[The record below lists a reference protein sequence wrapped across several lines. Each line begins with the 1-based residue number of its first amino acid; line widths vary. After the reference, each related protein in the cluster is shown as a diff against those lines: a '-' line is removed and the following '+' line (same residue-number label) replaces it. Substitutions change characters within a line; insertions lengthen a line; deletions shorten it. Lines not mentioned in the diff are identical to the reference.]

1 MNQLEVYIQYRLY
14 QRKEEEIKQ
23 SEARK
28 YNEPIGKVKRCPN
41 CFELLEDQYRFC
53 PKCQT
58 PVADDSTADT
68 SVNLGNANAICGG
81 VNINRSKNITSCDT
95 HYHST
100 TIQERIKSDAEI
112 KLDAINQLRSKA
124 EELIGERGRIDSIAI
139 TMLKPLA
146 SQLGIDDE
154 TFKTTIKE
162 VISNRSG
169 CTSGLSSIN
178 ARYLSQAQQAVQTND
193 IESLSGLFPR
203 LEAIAA
209 ISQDDNVQYLYYL
222 ALSLLYPAK
231 CIEVYEQQTDEN
243 YWRTFWAII
252 TYIKVGNWVTATK
265 ELANLQPSL
274 FEKAEEDLNVLEALF
289 NLVKKDKDCAQDF
302 LDDILGETSPQIAP
316 FLRAIEI
323 ALYEEE
329 CESPEVRFYSEQV
342 IAKICSADKKNVRIE
357 KNKEDE
363 ARVKA
368 EAEAKRMAEDEV
380 RKKAEKEAAT
390 EAKRKAA
397 EAEAKRKA
405 EAKKGAINGHDYVD
419 LGLPSGLKWA
429 TCNVGARSPE
439 QYGDYY
445 AWGEVDTK
453 SDYKRENC
461 KTLGT
466 DLSDIS
472 GNPAYDVA
480 RAKWGSS
487 WRIPTI
493 DELKELMC
501 ECKWDLQKEKGY
513 IVTGPNGNSIF
524 LPFSGVYTGT
534 NENRRGPAIGEGSR
548 GEIWSSTPCEHK
560 YYANYL
566 LFKDF
571 LHEISTNYHEDRSAG
586 QCVRPVSGNEPAAAV
601 SAPATGDTVGLK
613 TTEAEQTEF
622 DVILKSAGAA
632 TLGVV
637 KVVKESTGL
646 GLKESKEIVGKAP
659 VVVMKN
665 VSKAEAESLK
675 AALEEA
681 GAEVEIKGPK
691 ELLDLLEICLTDGI
705 ITEKERKVLIKKAT
719 ALGVDPDE
727 FDLYIDA
734 QVQKLQKE
742 EKTAPLLENNVNNTS
757 IKTPKESTLPTEP
770 YITIDKLWVETD
782 GVGSLYFH
790 CDWTAYNLKSESIQI
805 RLNMAAK
812 SGKKI
817 KRDASLNEYYFLN
830 DIAIKKDVQKFNNT
844 ILRLDHYELKMT
856 HNEEKNLEFT
866 LEFVNDATGESYH
879 ISKKMYISVWLYL
892 NIFSSNKFEIRSQK
906 IEF

>member
-1 MNQLEVYIQYRLY
+1 MFSPELEKLIEFTLADGRLTDQERAVLETAAKKEGVDMNQLEVYIQYRLY

-342 IAKICSADKKNVRIE
+342 VAKICQTDKKPIQVEEKPIE
-357 KNKEDE
+357 IK
-363 ARVKA
+363 
-368 EAEAKRMAEDEV
+368 
-380 RKKAEKEAAT
+380 
-390 EAKRKAA
+390 
-397 EAEAKRKA
+397 
-405 EAKKGAINGHDYVD
+405 
-419 LGLPSGLKWA
+419 
-429 TCNVGARSPE
+429 
-439 QYGDYY
+439 
-445 AWGEVDTK
+445 
-453 SDYKRENC
+453 
-461 KTLGT
+461 
-466 DLSDIS
+466 
-472 GNPAYDVA
+472 
-480 RAKWGSS
+480 
-487 WRIPTI
+487 
-493 DELKELMC
+493 
-501 ECKWDLQKEKGY
+501 
-513 IVTGPNGNSIF
+513 
-524 LPFSGVYTGT
+524 
-534 NENRRGPAIGEGSR
+534 
-548 GEIWSSTPCEHK
+548 
-560 YYANYL
+560 
-566 LFKDF
+566 
-571 LHEISTNYHEDRSAG
+571 
-586 QCVRPVSGNEPAAAV
+586 
-601 SAPATGDTVGLK
+601 
-613 TTEAEQTEF
+613 AEQTEY
-622 DVILKSAGAA
+622 DVILKSAGQAK
-632 TLGVV
+632 LGVV
-637 KVVKESTGL
+637 KAVYQMGL
-646 GLKESKEIVGKAP
+646 GLKEAKEIVDKAP
-659 VVVMKN
+659 VVVVKN
-665 VSKAEAESLK
+665 VSKAKAEALKAALEEEGATVEIRGVGGTEPVISVSSTGNTDGEKKTAFDVILVSAGQAKLGVVKTVKWEMGLGFKEAKEIVDKAPVVVVKNVSKAKAEALK

-681 GAEVEIKGPK
+681 GAEAEIK
-691 ELLDLLEICLTDGI
+691 
-705 ITEKERKVLIKKAT
+705 
-719 ALGVDPDE
+719 
-727 FDLYIDA
+727 
-734 QVQKLQKE
+734 
-742 EKTAPLLENNVNNTS
+742 
-757 IKTPKESTLPTEP
+757 
-770 YITIDKLWVETD
+770 
-782 GVGSLYFH
+782 
-790 CDWTAYNLKSESIQI
+790 
-805 RLNMAAK
+805 
-812 SGKKI
+812 
-817 KRDASLNEYYFLN
+817 
-830 DIAIKKDVQKFNNT
+830 
-844 ILRLDHYELKMT
+844 
-856 HNEEKNLEFT
+856 
-866 LEFVNDATGESYH
+866 
-879 ISKKMYISVWLYL
+879 
-892 NIFSSNKFEIRSQK
+892 
-906 IEF
+906 